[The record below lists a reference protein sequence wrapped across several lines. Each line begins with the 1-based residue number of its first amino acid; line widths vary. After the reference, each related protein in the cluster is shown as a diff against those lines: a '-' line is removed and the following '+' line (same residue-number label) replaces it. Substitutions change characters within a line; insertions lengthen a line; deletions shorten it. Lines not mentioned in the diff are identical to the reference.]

1 MDAFPVLRAMLPVC
15 HDDSG
20 AEELVGEE
28 TPGEVA
34 LPLKM
39 FEPSKNDSP
48 LGPKMDE
55 PWAYVPARAAPGTE
69 DASERMEIRHT
80 SFLLKNG
87 LLL

>member
-15 HDDSG
+15 HDDRG

-39 FEPSKNDSP
+39 FEPSKNGSP
-48 LGPKMDE
+48 LSPKMDE
-55 PWAYVPARAAPGTE
+55 PWAYVPVARTAPGAE
-69 DASERMEIRHT
+69 DARERMEIWSA
-80 SFLLKNG
+80 SFV
-87 LLL
+87 